1 MVKYSLLAQ
10 RDLCLGCQ
18 ACEIACKQ
26 EHDIPVGPRWM
37 HVITIGPDE
46 VGGKLRLSFNQMRC
60 MHCGEP
66 PCIEACPVDA
76 ITKRIDGI
84 VLINQELCIGCKA
97 CIEACPFGA
106 PQYNPEKNVVE
117 QCNLCVHRV
126 DKGLKPACVLTCP
139 TGALLFGDTSEVTEE
154 VRTRKA
160 KVTTLS

>member
-1 MVKYSLLAQ
+1 MVTYSMLAR

-37 HVITIGPDE
+37 RVITVGPDE

-66 PCIEACPVDA
+66 PCIEACPESA

-84 VLINQELCIGCKA
+84 VLINQELCTGCKA

-106 PQYNPEKNVVE
+106 PQYNPERNVVE
-117 QCNLCVHRV
+117 MCTLCVHRV
-126 DKGLKPACVLTCP
+126 DEGLKPACALVCP
-139 TGALLFGDTSEVTEE
+139 TRALIFGDTNRVIEE
-154 VRTRKA
+154 IRRGKA
-160 KVTTLS
+160 KAAIVS